1 MPTELELENP
11 TINLLT
17 VIAEDLK
24 VIQEQL
30 QDLRNGTAQ
39 VLQEASHAKLLA
51 GYALQQISAVA
62 DVILPE
68 PQGPTVEELVEVRL
82 QELIDG
88 GLPNVPEVIEA
99 TRQALLLEHNQ
110 AELEESAVQQ
120 SPALDRLEE
129 ILNEQQSG

>member
-1 MPTELELENP
+1 MSPELELENP

-24 VIQEQL
+24 VVKAQL
-30 QDLRNGTAQ
+30 EDLRTGTVQ
-39 VLQEASHAKLLA
+39 VLQEASYAKLLA
-51 GYALQQISAVA
+51 GHALQQISAVA

-99 TRQALLLEHNQ
+99 TRQALLLEHSQ
-110 AELEESAVQQ
+110 PEPEKPATQP